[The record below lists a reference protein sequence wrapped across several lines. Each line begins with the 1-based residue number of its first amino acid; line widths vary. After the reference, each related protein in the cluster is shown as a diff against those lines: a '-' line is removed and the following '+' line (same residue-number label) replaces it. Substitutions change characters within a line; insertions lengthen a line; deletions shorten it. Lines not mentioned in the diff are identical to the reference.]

1 MNSDN
6 ANNAI
11 NLLKKGFHVTLGA
24 TSSLVE
30 SIQDPIKREE
40 NLAQLRMGPNEFAE
54 VLAEKGAV
62 TEVEARRF
70 VDSVVAQYTPSASSS
85 STGTASASSSP
96 SIDPTL
102 QLELQD
108 LTKQLAELRTQL
120 RNSGNS

>member
-1 MNSDN
+1 MNSDTT
-6 ANNAI
+6 I

-62 TEVEARRF
+62 TEVEARKF
-70 VDSVVAQYTPSASSS
+70 VDNVVAQYKPSASSY
-85 STGTASASSSP
+85 STSPASTATST

-108 LTKQLAELRTQL
+108 LTKQLAELRAQL
-120 RNSGNS
+120 KNSGNG

>member
-1 MNSDN
+1 MNSDTT
-6 ANNAI
+6 I

-62 TEVEARRF
+62 TEVEARKF
-70 VDSVVAQYTPSASSS
+70 VDNVVAQYKPSASSY
-85 STGTASASSSP
+85 STSPASTSP
-96 SIDPTL
+96 STSIDPAL

-108 LTKQLAELRTQL
+108 LTKQLAELRAQL
-120 RNSGNS
+120 KNSGNG

>member
-1 MNSDN
+1 MNSDTT
-6 ANNAI
+6 I

-62 TEVEARRF
+62 TEVEARKF
-70 VDSVVAQYTPSASSS
+70 VDNVVAQYKPSASSY
-85 STGTASASSSP
+85 STSPASTSP
-96 SIDPTL
+96 STSIDPTL

-108 LTKQLAELRTQL
+108 LTKQLAELRAQL
-120 RNSGNS
+120 KNSGNG

>member
-1 MNSDN
+1 MNSD
-6 ANNAI
+6 NAI

-54 VLAEKGAV
+54 ILAEKGAV
-62 TEVEARRF
+62 TEVEARKF
-70 VDSVVAQYTPSASSS
+70 VDNVVAQYQPSASSN
-85 STGTASASSSP
+85 STGPASTSQSP
-96 SIDPTL
+96 SIDPML

-108 LTKQLAELRTQL
+108 LTKQLAEIRAQL
-120 RNSGNS
+120 NSSRNN

>member
-1 MNSDN
+1 MNSDTT
-6 ANNAI
+6 I

-62 TEVEARRF
+62 TEVEARKF
-70 VDSVVAQYTPSASSS
+70 VDNVVAQYKPSASSY
-85 STGTASASSSP
+85 STSSASTSP
-96 SIDPTL
+96 STSIDPAL

-108 LTKQLAELRTQL
+108 LTKQLAELRAQL
-120 RNSGNS
+120 KNSGNG

>member
-1 MNSDN
+1 MNSDTT
-6 ANNAI
+6 I

-62 TEVEARRF
+62 TEVEARKF
-70 VDSVVAQYTPSASSS
+70 VDNVVAQYKPSASSYS
-85 STGTASASSSP
+85 NSPASTATST

-120 RNSGNS
+120 KNSGNG

>member
-6 ANNAI
+6 AI
-11 NLLKKGFHVTLGA
+11 DLLKKGFHVTLGA

-54 VLAEKGAV
+54 VLAERGAV
-62 TEVEARRF
+62 TEVEARKF
-70 VDSVVAQYTPSASSS
+70 VDNVVAQYKPDASSYS
-85 STGTASASSSP
+85 AGAASASPST

-108 LTKQLAELRTQL
+108 LTKQLAELRAQL
-120 RNSGNS
+120 RNSGGN

>member
-1 MNSDN
+1 MNSD
-6 ANNAI
+6 NAI

-54 VLAEKGAV
+54 ILAEKGAV
-62 TEVEARRF
+62 TEVEARKF
-70 VDSVVAQYTPSASSS
+70 VDNVVAQYQPSASSNN
-85 STGTASASSSP
+85 TGTPTASTSPSP

-108 LTKQLAELRTQL
+108 LTKQLAELRAQL
-120 RNSGNS
+120 RSSSNG

>member
-6 ANNAI
+6 AI
-11 NLLKKGFHVTLGA
+11 DLLKKGFHVTLGA

-54 VLAEKGAV
+54 VLAERGAV
-62 TEVEARRF
+62 TEVEARKF
-70 VDSVVAQYTPSASSS
+70 VDNVVAQYKPDASSYS
-85 STGTASASSSP
+85 AGTASASPST

-108 LTKQLAELRTQL
+108 LTKQLAELRAQL
-120 RNSGNS
+120 RNSGGN

>member
-1 MNSDN
+1 MNSD
-6 ANNAI
+6 NAI

-54 VLAEKGAV
+54 ILAEKGAV
-62 TEVEARRF
+62 TEVEARKF
-70 VDSVVAQYTPSASSS
+70 VDNVVAQYQPSASSYN
-85 STGTASASSSP
+85 TGTSAASASTSP
-96 SIDPTL
+96 SIDPNL

-108 LTKQLAELRTQL
+108 LTKQLAELRAQL
-120 RNSGNS
+120 NSSRNS

>member
-1 MNSDN
+1 MNSDTT
-6 ANNAI
+6 I

-62 TEVEARRF
+62 TEVEARKF
-70 VDSVVAQYTPSASSS
+70 VDNVVAQYKPSASSY
-85 STGTASASSSP
+85 STGPASTSP
-96 SIDPTL
+96 STSIDPAL

-108 LTKQLAELRTQL
+108 LTKQLAELRAQL
-120 RNSGNS
+120 KNSGNG

>member
-6 ANNAI
+6 AI
-11 NLLKKGFHVTLGA
+11 DLLKKGFHVTLGA

-54 VLAEKGAV
+54 VLAERGVV
-62 TEVEARRF
+62 TEVEARKF
-70 VDSVVAQYTPSASSS
+70 VDNVVAQYKPDASSYS
-85 STGTASASSSP
+85 AGTALASPST

-108 LTKQLAELRTQL
+108 LTKQLAELRAQL
-120 RNSGNS
+120 RNSGGN

>member
-1 MNSDN
+1 MNSD
-6 ANNAI
+6 NAI

-54 VLAEKGAV
+54 ILAEKGAV
-62 TEVEARRF
+62 TEVEARKF
-70 VDSVVAQYTPSASSS
+70 VDNVVAQYQPSASSN
-85 STGTASASSSP
+85 STGPASTSPSP
-96 SIDPTL
+96 SIDPML

-108 LTKQLAELRTQL
+108 LTKQLAEIRAQL
-120 RNSGNS
+120 NSSRNN

>member
-1 MNSDN
+1 MNSDTTL
-6 ANNAI
+6 

-30 SIQDPIKREE
+30 SIQDPIKWEE

-62 TEVEARRF
+62 TEVEARKF
-70 VDSVVAQYTPSASSS
+70 VDNVVAQYKPSASSY
-85 STGTASASSSP
+85 SASPASTSPSP

-108 LTKQLAELRTQL
+108 LTKQLAELRAQL
-120 RNSGNS
+120 KNSGNG

>member
-54 VLAEKGAV
+54 VLAERGAV
-62 TEVEARRF
+62 TEVEARKF
-70 VDSVVAQYTPSASSS
+70 VDNVVAQYNPSASSS
-85 STGTASASSSP
+85 STGTASASPSP

-108 LTKQLAELRTQL
+108 LTKQLAELRAQL
-120 RNSGNS
+120 RNSANS

>member
-1 MNSDN
+1 MNSDTT
-6 ANNAI
+6 I

-54 VLAEKGAV
+54 ILAERGAV
-62 TEVEARRF
+62 TEVEARKF
-70 VDSVVAQYTPSASSS
+70 VDNVVAQYQPSASSY
-85 STGTASASSSP
+85 STGATSASPSP

-108 LTKQLAELRTQL
+108 LTKQLAELRAQL
-120 RNSGNS
+120 NSSRNS

>member
-1 MNSDN
+1 MNSD
-6 ANNAI
+6 NAI

-54 VLAEKGAV
+54 ILAEKGAV
-62 TEVEARRF
+62 TEVEARKF
-70 VDSVVAQYTPSASSS
+70 VDNVVAQYQPSASSHN
-85 STGTASASSSP
+85 TGTSAASASSSP

-108 LTKQLAELRTQL
+108 LTKQLAELRAQL
-120 RNSGNS
+120 NSSRKG